1 MRKCGQLASTGIVI
15 VLYSESKRIKGGGI
29 RKVNGM
35 WGGTDGSGPVCI
47 PLTWFGEEGCALV
60 IGIHCSGFRPKFQ

>member
-15 VLYSESKRIKGGGI
+15 DVLYSESKRIKGGGI

-35 WGGTDGSGPVCI
+35 EC
-47 PLTWFGEEGCALV
+47 GEELMEVGLCA
-60 IGIHCSGFRPKFQ
+60 SR